1 MLLSPFT
8 CNCNQVSNQARD
20 HVSLED
26 GFQVNP
32 SQRSGKGPVCP
43 QGGGILAHSQLLGLL
58 GNSAFCWHGGE
69 EPLTVIQ
76 GLSVGF
82 ISSVQ
87 STILE
92 SPEARVEG
100 RGQWC

>member
-58 GNSAFCWHGGE
+58 GNSAFCWHEGE

-76 GLSVGF
+76 GLSLGF

-87 STILE
+87 STNLE